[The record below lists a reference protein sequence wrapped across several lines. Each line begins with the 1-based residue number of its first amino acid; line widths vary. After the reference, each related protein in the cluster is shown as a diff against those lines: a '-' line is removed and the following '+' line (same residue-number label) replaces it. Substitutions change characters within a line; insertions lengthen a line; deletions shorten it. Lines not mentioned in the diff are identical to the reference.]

1 MYLSIGLAGDRAR
14 VRAMTGQYPPFVEVH
29 IATPVEECSR
39 RDPKGAVLAC
49 GRRRDSGVH
58 GYLRPRR
65 DPDVRIDTLGVAPEE
80 AAAVVLVHLD
90 SRARTLDGR

>member
-39 RDPKGAVLAC
+39 RDPKGLYWRVVVGEIRAFTGISEPDEIPTSGSTRSAS
-49 GRRRDSGVH
+49 RRRK
-58 GYLRPRR
+58 RPRLFSCTS
-65 DPDVRIDTLGVAPEE
+65 TLALGP
-80 AAAVVLVHLD
+80 
-90 SRARTLDGR
+90 